1 MNDYS
6 YVLYSEKS
14 VSATDCYDLTPLTYS
29 DCQIRP
35 KSIRLSE
42 MEQNIVNSRKNRQ
55 KRESHD
61 IDWKGLLL
69 TALAQQVSIFQDL
82 FNKN

>member
-6 YVLYSEKS
+6 SLLYSEKS
-14 VSATDCYDLTPLTYS
+14 VLATDCYDLTPLTYS

-42 MEQNIVNSRKNRQ
+42 MKQNIVNSRKNRQ
-55 KRESHD
+55 KGRSHD
-61 IDWKGLLL
+61 VNCK
-69 TALAQQVSIFQDL
+69 S
-82 FNKN
+82 

>member
-6 YVLYSEKS
+6 SPLYSEKS
-14 VSATDCYDLTPLTYS
+14 VLATDCYDLTPLTYS

-42 MEQNIVNSRKNRQ
+42 IERNLVNSRKNRQ
-55 KRESHD
+55 QGRSHD
-61 IDWKGLLL
+61 INCRG
-69 TALAQQVSIFQDL
+69 
-82 FNKN
+82 

>member
-14 VSATDCYDLTPLTYS
+14 VLATDCYDFTPLTHS

-35 KSIRLSE
+35 KTIRLSE
-42 MEQNIVNSRKNRQ
+42 IEQNIVNNRKNRQ
-55 KRESHD
+55 QWRSHD
-61 IDWKGLLL
+61 INSRGLLL
-69 TALAQQVSIFQDL
+69 
-82 FNKN
+82 